1 MSEGATQLEAEHST
15 KAAGKL
21 CLLTL
26 DGLDGRTSAVRRIR
40 EFEAQIT
47 ADLGGSVTIAQES
60 LMRRASV
67 LSALLDDKE
76 AHWASGTPLTLN
88 DYCSAT
94 NVLRRLLTT
103 LGIERKQRPVDGS
116 PVLLGEN

>member
-1 MSEGATQLEAEHST
+1 MQEGATQLESENIPEEG
-15 KAAGKL
+15 GKL
-21 CLLTL
+21 QLLTL
-26 DGLDGRTSAVRRIR
+26 DSLDGRTSAVRRIR

-76 AHWASGTPLTLN
+76 AHWTEGTPLTLN

-103 LGIERKQRPVDGS
+103 LGIERVQRSVRGS
-116 PVLLGEN
+116 PILLGEN

>member
-1 MSEGATQLEAEHST
+1 MSEGATQMESDYSHEEN
-15 KAAGKL
+15 GKL
-21 CLLTL
+21 SLLTL
-26 DGLDGRTSAVRRIR
+26 DNLDGRTSAVRRIR

-76 AHWASGTPLTLN
+76 AHWADGKPLTLN

-103 LGIERKQRPVDGS
+103 LGIERVQKPVNRS
-116 PVLLGEN
+116 PVLLGES